1 MIIMSKKNIKDLQG
15 LNIEDTVEDLED
27 IGENKYLRFFK
38 ELLPYAIILIVVV
51 LIRSFVV
58 TPIMVS
64 GESML
69 PTFDGGEVL
78 LLNKLDD
85 VSRYEIIVANV
96 KNEKII
102 KRVIAMP
109 GESISCENGIIYVN
123 DKKIEDNFGKG
134 ITSDFD
140 RIVLEDDEYYVLGD
154 NREDSLDSR
163 RLGPINVKYIKGTSK
178 FVLFPFNKFGKVK

>member
-1 MIIMSKKNIKDLQG
+1 MSKKNIKDLQG

-27 IGENKYLRFFK
+27 IGENKFLRIVK

-64 GESML
+64 GDSMN

-78 LLNKLDD
+78 LLNKLDEI
-85 VSRYEIIVANV
+85 SRYEIVVANV
-96 KNEKII
+96 KDEKII

-109 GESISCENGIIYVN
+109 GESISCENGVIFVN
-123 DKKIEDNFGKG
+123 DKKIEESYGIG

-140 RIVLEDDEYYVLGD
+140 RVVLGDDEYFVLGD

-163 RLGPINVKYIKGTSK
+163 KLGPINEKYIKGTTK
-178 FVLFPFNKFGKVK
+178 FVLFPFTKFGNVK